1 MVERMETTWM
11 KALDVFNKQSNIN
24 WYNVVDNMFE
34 MSEDDSLTCKHL
46 KELALEFAICV
57 VDECEDCNTREDI
70 IAMLSSL
77 VSIANSIR
85 KGF

>member
-1 MVERMETTWM
+1 M
-11 KALDVFNKQSNIN
+11 KALDVFKKQSNIN

-34 MSEDDSLTCKHL
+34 VSDNDSPTCKHL

-57 VDECEDCNTREDI
+57 VDECEDCNTREEI
-70 IAMLSSL
+70 ITMLSSL

-85 KGF
+85 KEF

>member
-1 MVERMETTWM
+1 M
-11 KALDVFNKQSNIN
+11 KAYEVFQKKTNIN
-24 WYNVVDNMFE
+24 WYNVVDSMFE
-34 MSEDDSLTCKHL
+34 VSEKDNPTYKHL

-57 VDECEDCNTREDI
+57 VDECENCDTREEI

-85 KGF
+85 KEF

>member
-1 MVERMETTWM
+1 M
-11 KALDVFNKQSNIN
+11 KALDVFKKQPSIN

-34 MSEDDSLTCKHL
+34 TDDNDSPTCKHL

-57 VDECEDCNTREDI
+57 VDECENCNTREEI
-70 IAMLSSL
+70 IAMLASL

-85 KGF
+85 KEF

>member
-1 MVERMETTWM
+1 M
-11 KALDVFNKQSNIN
+11 KALEIFKKQPSIN
-24 WYNVVDNMFE
+24 WYNVVDSMFE
-34 MSEDDSLTCKHL
+34 VGDKDSPTCKHL

-57 VDECEDCNTREDI
+57 VDECEDCNTREEI

-85 KGF
+85 KEF

>member
-1 MVERMETTWM
+1 METTWM
-11 KALDVFNKQSNIN
+11 KAYEVFQKKTNIN
-24 WYNVVDNMFE
+24 WYNVVDSMFE
-34 MSEDDSLTCKHL
+34 VSEKDNPTYKHL

-57 VDECEDCNTREDI
+57 VDECENCDTREEI

-85 KGF
+85 KEF